1 MPGVDKLSVLIQRGG
16 RLLLLA
22 DDGKRLER
30 LVVTTAIP
38 PLPGLWSAT
47 ENGDRIFLVDGG
59 VDSAVYVTSGIR
71 VCVVD
76 VSSGRQRLLF
86 KDGIL
91 RDHLGRPVDD
101 IEGATGNG
109 LADWQLL
116 SVRLL
121 TGERVLHITLSHP
134 LHGTAICALD
144 SRTGAAVVM
153 QIGIWKRM
161 GTAAYI
167 DERAGVM
174 ASVDRDAIDVPLVVT
189 TKDPDTRLVIGVPV
203 GAVGKFSEV
212 AVSPDG
218 KIVAVV
224 LAGGAIYLIDMVRR
238 TSSKVGSG
246 TYVAPHWNGAKSVMA
261 IKHGMAGQKTALV
274 EITVETL
281 RERTIVQ
288 DVDAFSVISRRR
300 SNWKIKTT
308 P

>member
-1 MPGVDKLSVLIQRGG
+1 MPAVEKASVLIQRGG
-16 RLLLLA
+16 RLLLLG

-30 LVVTTAIP
+30 LVVPTAIS
-38 PLPGLWSAT
+38 PLPGLWSVT

-59 VDSAVYVTSGIR
+59 ADSAVYVTTGIR

-76 VSSGRQRLLF
+76 VASGRQRLLF
-86 KDGIL
+86 KDGTL
-91 RDHLGRPVDD
+91 RDHLGRPVTD

-116 SVRLL
+116 WMRLL
-121 TGERVLHITLSHP
+121 PGERVLHITLSHP
-134 LHGTAICALD
+134 FHGTAVCALD
-144 SRTGAAVVM
+144 SRTGAAVVL
-153 QIGIWKRM
+153 QGGIWKRM
-161 GTAAYI
+161 GTATYI
-167 DERAGVM
+167 DERAGVV
-174 ASVDRDAIDVPLVVT
+174 ASVERDAIDVPLVVT
-189 TKDPDTRLVIGVPV
+189 TKDTDARLVIGIPA

-224 LAGGAIYLIDMVRR
+224 LAGGAIYVIDMVRR
-238 TSSKVGSG
+238 TSRKVGSG
-246 TYVAPHWNGAKSVMA
+246 TYLAPHWNAAKSVMA

-274 EITVETL
+274 EINVETL

-288 DVDAFSVISRRR
+288 DVDAFAVISRQR

>member
-1 MPGVDKLSVLIQRGG
+1 MPAVEKASVLIQRGG
-16 RLLLLA
+16 RLLLVG

-30 LVVTTAIP
+30 LVVPTAIS
-38 PLPGLWSAT
+38 PLPGLWSVT
-47 ENGDRIFLVDGG
+47 ETGDRICLVDGG
-59 VDSAVYVTSGIR
+59 GDSAVYVTTGIR

-76 VSSGRQRLLF
+76 VASGRQRLLF
-86 KDGIL
+86 KDGTL
-91 RDHLGRPVDD
+91 RDHLGRPVTD

-116 SVRLL
+116 WMRLL
-121 TGERVLHITLSHP
+121 PGERVLHITLSHP

-144 SRTGAAVVM
+144 SRTGAAVVL
-153 QIGIWKRM
+153 QGGIWKRM
-161 GTAAYI
+161 GTAIYI
-167 DERAGVM
+167 DERAGVV
-174 ASVDRDAIDVPLVVT
+174 ASVERDAIDVPLVVT
-189 TKDPDTRLVIGVPV
+189 TKDTDARLVIGIPA

-224 LAGGAIYLIDMVRR
+224 LAGGAIYVIDMVRR
-238 TSSKVGSG
+238 TSRKVGSG
-246 TYVAPHWNGAKSVMA
+246 TYLAPHWNAAKSVMA

-274 EITVETL
+274 EINVETL

-288 DVDAFSVISRRR
+288 DVDAFAVISRQR

>member
-1 MPGVDKLSVLIQRGG
+1 MPAVDKASVLIQRGG
-16 RLLLLA
+16 RLLLLG

-30 LVVTTAIP
+30 LVVPTAIS
-38 PLPGLWSAT
+38 PLPGLWSVT

-59 VDSAVYVTSGIR
+59 GDNAVYLTSGIR

-76 VSSGRQRLLF
+76 VASGRQRLLF
-86 KDGIL
+86 KDGTL
-91 RDHLGRPVDD
+91 RDHLGRPVTD

-116 SVRLL
+116 WMRLL
-121 TGERVLHITLSHP
+121 PGERVLHITLSHP
-134 LHGTAICALD
+134 FHGTAVCALD
-144 SRTGAAVVM
+144 SRTGAAVVL
-153 QIGIWKRM
+153 QGGIWKRM
-161 GTAAYI
+161 GTATYI
-167 DERAGVM
+167 DERAGVV
-174 ASVDRDAIDVPLVVT
+174 ASVERDAIDVPLVVT
-189 TKDPDTRLVIGVPV
+189 TKDTDARLVIGIPA

-224 LAGGAIYLIDMVRR
+224 LAGGAIYVIDMVRR
-238 TSSKVGSG
+238 TSRKVGSG
-246 TYVAPHWNGAKSVMA
+246 TYLAPHWNAAKSVMA

-274 EITVETL
+274 EINVETL

-288 DVDAFSVISRRR
+288 DVDAFAVISRQR

>member
-1 MPGVDKLSVLIQRGG
+1 MPSVDKASVLIQRGG
-16 RLLLLA
+16 RLLLLG

-30 LVVTTAIP
+30 LVVPTAIS
-38 PLPGLWSAT
+38 PLPGLWSVT
-47 ENGDRIFLVDGG
+47 ENGDRIFLMDGG
-59 VDSAVYVTSGIR
+59 ADSAVYVTTGIR

-76 VSSGRQRLLF
+76 VASGRQRLLF
-86 KDGIL
+86 KDGTL
-91 RDHLGRPVDD
+91 RDHLGRPVTD

-134 LHGTAICALD
+134 LHETAVCALD
-144 SRTGAAVVM
+144 SRTGAAVVL
-153 QIGIWKRM
+153 QGGIWKRM
-161 GTAAYI
+161 GTATYI
-167 DERAGVM
+167 DERAGVV
-174 ASVDRDAIDVPLVVT
+174 ASVERDAIDVPLVVT
-189 TKDPDTRLVIGVPV
+189 TKDRDARLVIGIPA
-203 GAVGKFSEV
+203 GAIGKFSEV

-224 LAGGAIYLIDMVRR
+224 LAGGAIYVIDMVRR
-238 TSSKVGSG
+238 TSRKVGSG
-246 TYVAPHWNGAKSVMA
+246 TYLAPHWNGAKSVMA
-261 IKHGMAGQKTALV
+261 IKHGMTGQKTSLV
-274 EITVETL
+274 EINVETL

-288 DVDAFSVISRRR
+288 DVDAFAVISRQR